1 MSSPLWLW
9 AEFIDNLL
17 SRQAVFLTSI
27 DSFRPRTTRYQ
38 GRRSK
43 VKVMNTNQVSVESL
57 QSRAL
62 ALVMGVDR
70 IFLFRELFVALALIL
85 VITGLVF
92 A

>member
-1 MSSPLWLW
+1 
-9 AEFIDNLL
+9 
-17 SRQAVFLTSI
+17 
-27 DSFRPRTTRYQ
+27 
-38 GRRSK
+38 
-43 VKVMNTNQVSVESL
+43 MNTNQVSVESL
-57 QSRAL
+57 QNRAL